1 MSGKKQLFHYAGRN
15 VRHYEP
21 QGKEILIGDYYHDA
35 KEFKDKPWTDEES
48 ILFRKKRKRVSLLT
62 RARRLVG

>member
-35 KEFKDKPWTDEES
+35 KEFDEES
-48 ILFRKKRKRVSLLT
+48 ILFRKKRKRISLLT
-62 RARRLVG
+62 RVRRLVG